1 MHCFSYSQSLE
12 CLQFWLHFSLSK
24 VYDISL
30 EGALSLFLPVQWLLL
45 IGLDEIQFQFQ
56 FNATQA
62 VVLVE
67 DSFKETLKE
76 PSDMFFK
83 LLFLSN
89 DDWAMIAFSLLCL
102 TDTRS
107 CFYFDFNLHGI
118 SWLSISCILFFFV
131 VFFCGI
137 SYVHSFIPTEHLWNQ
152 TLSRGGKVS
161 ANHNSEPFE
170 TTKTRYSLHR
180 FQNSVFHGSGRK
192 KGSLCCESPNK
203 EIKSLSECR
212 CHIVRSG
219 RAENSFLQ
227 CVGWLHI
234 K

>member
-1 MHCFSYSQSLE
+1 MIEQ
-12 CLQFWLHFSLSK
+12 WL
-24 VYDISL
+24 
-30 EGALSLFLPVQWLLL
+30 LSLFCAFLQIQDHVFILTL
-45 IGLDEIQFQFQ
+45 IFMAFPGYQYP
-56 FNATQA
+56 AYC
-62 VVLVE
+62 
-67 DSFKETLKE
+67 
-76 PSDMFFK
+76 FF
-83 LLFLSN
+83 
-89 DDWAMIAFSLLCL
+89 
-102 TDTRS
+102 
-107 CFYFDFNLHGI
+107 CF
-118 SWLSISCILFFFV
+118 
-131 VFFCGI
+131 FFCGI